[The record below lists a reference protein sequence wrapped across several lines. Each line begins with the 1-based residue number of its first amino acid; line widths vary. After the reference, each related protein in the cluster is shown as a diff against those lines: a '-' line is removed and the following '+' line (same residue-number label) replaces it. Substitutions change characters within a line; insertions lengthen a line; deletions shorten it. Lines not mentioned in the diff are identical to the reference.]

1 MQNISAVPV
10 VEADTGAIVSVI
22 SNRDIRIAMKSLEVQ
37 SAIHSPLRHF
47 LQAVIA
53 ERKSS
58 DSRLPSVTCAPSA
71 TLRHVLD
78 VLSATKLHRIVVV
91 DERGVPVSIV
101 SLRDVIAHVVSV
113 PDEGYF
119 SRCVTLPGVA

>member
-1 MQNISAVPV
+1 